1 MEQNGPFKD
10 KFWNF
15 EINISMKQNK
25 VGIYSLLTFFLKT
38 YSIKINK
45 VYIDYKKNQ
54 YTINWIILTYIKN
67 IQNASFS
74 NKLVKT

>member
-45 VYIDYKKNQ
+45 VYIDYKKKSIYYKLNYINLYKNIYKMQ
-54 YTINWIILTYIKN
+54 VSRINW
-67 IQNASFS
+67 
-74 NKLVKT
+74 

>member
-45 VYIDYKKNQ
+45 VYIDYKKKPIYYKLNYINLYKNIYRMQ
-54 YTINWIILTYIKN
+54 VSRINW
-67 IQNASFS
+67 
-74 NKLVKT
+74 

>member
-67 IQNASFS
+67 IYRMQVFRINW
-74 NKLVKT
+74 

>member
-67 IQNASFS
+67 IYRMQVFQINW
-74 NKLVKT
+74 

>member
-1 MEQNGPFKD
+1 MERNGPFKD

-67 IQNASFS
+67 IYRMQVFRINW
-74 NKLVKT
+74 

>member
-1 MEQNGPFKD
+1 MERNGPFKD

-38 YSIKINK
+38 YSIKINT

-67 IQNASFS
+67 IYRMQVFRINW
-74 NKLVKT
+74 

>member
-54 YTINWIILTYIKN
+54 YTINWIILTYIKTYTECK
-67 IQNASFS
+67 F
-74 NKLVKT
+74 LE

>member
-38 YSIKINK
+38 YSIKINT

-67 IQNASFS
+67 IYRMQVFQINW
-74 NKLVKT
+74 

>member
-38 YSIKINK
+38 YSIKINT

-67 IQNASFS
+67 IYRMQVFRINW
-74 NKLVKT
+74 

>member
-38 YSIKINK
+38 YSIKINT

-54 YTINWIILTYIKN
+54 YTINWIILIYIKN
-67 IQNASFS
+67 IYRMQVFRINW
-74 NKLVKT
+74 

>member
-54 YTINWIILTYIKN
+54 YTINWIILTSIKTYTECK
-67 IQNASFS
+67 F
-74 NKLVKT
+74 LE